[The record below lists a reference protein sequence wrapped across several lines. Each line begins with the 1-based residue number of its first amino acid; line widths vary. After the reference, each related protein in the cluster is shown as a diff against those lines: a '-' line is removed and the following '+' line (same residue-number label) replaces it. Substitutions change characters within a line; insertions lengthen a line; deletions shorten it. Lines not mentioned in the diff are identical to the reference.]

1 MKAVNLLPERDR
13 VRAPAQVPA
22 GASRLVLGLLG
33 ALLLAVVVLVLSQ
46 NQATDR
52 KAKITT
58 AQQEQKEAE
67 QRAARL
73 GSFGEFSQVKK
84 TRVASISELAQSRF
98 DYERLMRELA
108 LVLPQDTWVTE
119 VDASSTGAPA
129 GTAPSTSTAAPA
141 PAPAAPAPSTSSSSS
156 TPAPAA
162 SAAAAAPPAAPSVK
176 IVGCAKTQSMVAET
190 MVRLRNLHRVEDV
203 ELTDSTRPSQAAAA
217 GSTGSPSAPTGAGAG
232 TGCGKR
238 YAFDATITFAAAP
251 ADAQQGERG
260 DRVPTVLG
268 GGS

>member
-1 MKAVNLLPERDR
+1 VKAVNLLPDRDR
-13 VRAPAQVPA
+13 VRAPAQVPT

-46 NQATDR
+46 NQVTDR
-52 KAKITT
+52 KAKIAT

-67 QRAARL
+67 QRAAQL
-73 GSFGEFSQVKK
+73 GSFGEFSEVKK
-84 TRVASISELAQSRF
+84 TRVASISKLAQSRF

-141 PAPAAPAPSTSSSSS
+141 PAAPAPSTSGSSS
-156 TPAPAA
+156 TPAP
-162 SAAAAAPPAAPSVK
+162 AAAAAPPAAPSVK

-217 GSTGSPSAPTGAGAG
+217 GSTGSPSAAPGAGAG

-251 ADAQQGERG
+251 ADAQPGERG

>member
-1 MKAVNLLPERDR
+1 MKAVNLLPDRDR
-13 VRAPAQVPA
+13 VRAPAQVPT

-46 NQATDR
+46 NQVTDR
-52 KAKITT
+52 KAKIAT

-67 QRAARL
+67 QRAAQL
-73 GSFGEFSQVKK
+73 GSFGEFSEVKK
-84 TRVASISELAQSRF
+84 TRVASISKLAQSRF

-141 PAPAAPAPSTSSSSS
+141 PAAPAPSTSGSSS
-156 TPAPAA
+156 TPAP
-162 SAAAAAPPAAPSVK
+162 AAAAAPPAAPSVK

-217 GSTGSPSAPTGAGAG
+217 GSTGSPSAAPGAGAG

-251 ADAQQGERG
+251 ADAQPGERG